1 MATTRL
7 IAMHIQKA
15 RSIKQ
20 CIKDRTDYAENNE
33 KTNAGEFIS
42 AYGCDAKTVDEEF
55 YLSKCHYEK
64 FTGRLP
70 KENDVIAYQI
80 RQSFKPGE
88 VEPEE
93 ANKIG
98 YETAMRFTKGKHAF
112 IVATHIDKAHIH
124 NHIIFNSTDLTERR
138 KFNNFFFSGIALRKV
153 SDLVCLEHG
162 LSVIKP
168 RKPSERAKRT
178 VYPEKKSFREEIREA
193 IDMAMEK
200 SPKDMDELLRL
211 LEEAGYETKRRKY
224 CSVKS
229 KEQKTFLRFRSLGA
243 GYREED
249 LEKVFAGES
258 KHKANP
264 VKKKVA
270 VSYQKSEQKVDMLLD
285 IQAMIA
291 KGKGPGYERWA
302 KVHNI
307 KRISQ
312 TILFLQERG
321 VHDYEELCE
330 RASAS
335 SNRFSE
341 LSAEIKEAEK
351 RLAEIAVLKTHIINY
366 SKTKDVYVAYR
377 KSGYSKSFFE
387 AHREEIT
394 LHKAAKD
401 AFSQIAGS
409 IPKLKDLNEEYAAV
423 LKKKK
428 LAYAE
433 YRQAKEEMKEYQTA
447 KYNVDQFLR
456 NEEEQRDQE
465 RKKRKEHCHS

>member
-1 MATTRL
+1 MAATRL
-7 IAMHIQKA
+7 IAMHMQKA
-15 RSIKQ
+15 RSIQQ
-20 CIKDRTDYAENNE
+20 CIKDRTDYAKNGE
-33 KTNAGEFIS
+33 KTDDGEYIS
-42 AYGCDAKTVDEEF
+42 AYECDAKTVDKEF
-55 YLSKCHYEK
+55 AVSKNEYEIN
-64 FTGRLP
+64 TGRHP
-70 KENDVIAYQI
+70 KKNDIIAYQI

-88 VEPEE
+88 VNPEE

-112 IVATHIDKAHIH
+112 IVATHVDKAHIH

-138 KFNNFFFSGIALRKV
+138 KFNNFFFSGIALQKV

-168 RKPSERAKRT
+168 LKPGERTKRT
-178 VYPEKKSFREEIREA
+178 IYPKEKSFREEIRDA
-193 IDMAMEK
+193 IDAAMKK
-200 SPKDMDELLRL
+200 SPKDMDELLRF
-211 LEEAGYETKRRKY
+211 LEEAGYEIKRGKY
-224 CSVKS
+224 CAVKS
-229 KEQKTFLRFRSLGA
+229 KEQKSFIRFRSLGA
-243 GYREED
+243 GYREAD
-249 LEKVFAGES
+249 LEKVFAGGS
-258 KHKANP
+258 KHEVNP
-264 VKKKVA
+264 AQMGASDTQRKTEKKI
-270 VSYQKSEQKVDMLLD
+270 DMLLD

-307 KRISQ
+307 KQMSQ
-312 TILFLQERG
+312 TLLFLQERG
-321 VHDYEELCE
+321 IRDYAELAE

-335 SNRFSE
+335 SKRFGE

-401 AFSQIAGS
+401 AFSQIEGS
-409 IPKLKDLNEEYAAV
+409 IPKIKDLNEEYAKV

-428 LAYAE
+428 NAYTE
-433 YRQAKEEMKEYQTA
+433 YRQTKEEMKEFQTA

-456 NEEEQRDQE
+456 RNEEQQEQE
-465 RKKRKEHCHS
+465 RKKHRNKTL